1 MRILR
6 TCSVAAAAL
15 ALAFGGVSTAAATS
29 ASPSGGVGVLGG
41 ECGSS
46 YALVGL
52 HKVGNQHTDRIDLHM
67 EVYYSSTYKRNCLI
81 SRHVGD
87 AYGERRDTMARI
99 RPSGWAWPAC
109 PSVGC
114 DRGNYAYYAGPV
126 YTPAGVDMSN
136 RCVDVTGTAGIQVD
150 KILYKLHCG

>member
-1 MRILR
+1 MQVRR
-6 TCSVAAAAL
+6 AFFVAAAAI
-15 ALAFGGVSTAAATS
+15 ALAIGLVPTAAATS
-29 ASPSGGVGVLGG
+29 TTPAGGAGVLGG

-46 YALVGL
+46 YKLVGL
-52 HKVGNQHTDRIDLHM
+52 HPVGNQHTDKIDLHM
-67 EVYYSSTYKRNCLI
+67 EVYYSSTAKRNCLI

-87 AYGERRDTMARI
+87 AYGEKRDTMARI
-99 RPSGWAWPAC
+99 RPSGWAWPTC
-109 PSVGC
+109 QSVGC

-136 RCVDVTGTAGIQVD
+136 RCVDITGTAGIQVD